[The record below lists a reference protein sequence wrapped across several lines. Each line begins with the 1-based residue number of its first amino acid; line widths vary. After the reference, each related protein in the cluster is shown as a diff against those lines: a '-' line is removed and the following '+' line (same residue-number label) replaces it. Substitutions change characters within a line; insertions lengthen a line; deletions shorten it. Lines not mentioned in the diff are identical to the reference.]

1 MISIIVPV
9 YNGEHYLRRN
19 FESLMSQ
26 SCLDFEVIYI
36 NDGSVDNSEFI
47 LKELVRSHS
56 AKCRLVST
64 KNQGVMLARKL
75 GVSLAKFDYITF
87 LDIDDILDCD
97 FISTFISEIKFSN
110 CDIICT
116 NFKLSKYNKISYSKS
131 LKENEYSNENFI
143 KSLCVNG
150 GWELCGKVY
159 RKKIFD
165 DIKYSSKISIGED
178 ALVLFQLVF
187 FSKNIKVLD
196 NYLYTYIDNSNSASN
211 VWDVERCRDGL
222 LAGLYIKNFLMNKG
236 VIDLKYLNSLM
247 LLFFSNSLT
256 RGLIK
261 NNDFLFKE
269 LRGAIN
275 FNSLSLLPIKKRIIV
290 IVGFILTGLNF

>member
-19 FESLMSQ
+19 FESLISQ

-36 NDGSVDNSEFI
+36 NDGSIDNSEFI
-47 LKELVRSHS
+47 LKELVQLNLV
-56 AKCRLVST
+56 KFRLIST
-64 KNQGVMLARKL
+64 ENQGVMHARKL

-87 LDIDDILDCD
+87 LDVDDILDD
-97 FISTFISEIKFSN
+97 NFVSEFIYAIKVSN
-110 CDIICT
+110 FDIICT
-116 NFKLSKYNKISYSKS
+116 NFKLSKHNKISYSKS
-131 LKENEYSNENFI
+131 LKENEYSNEKFI

-165 DIKYSSKISIGED
+165 DINYSSKISIGED

-187 FSKNIKVLD
+187 FSKKIKVLD

-211 VWDVERCRDGL
+211 VWDVGKCRDGL
-222 LAGLYIKNFLMNKG
+222 LAGLYIRSFLMSKG
-236 VIDLKYLNSLM
+236 IIEVKYLNSLM

-275 FNSLSLLPIKKRIIV
+275 FKSLSLLPIKKRIIV
-290 IVGFILTGLNF
+290 IVGLILTGLNF